1 MKDKE
6 FSQLLEDFGQKF
18 GLLSSSNNL
27 NQVKNAYENLEEI
40 RESIIEWVSLNTQ
53 TPEESAEYF
62 LQFGK
67 YEDELWYDYDKDELI
82 GGIPTFDPNLSIDQL
97 YDLFDEH
104 SSYFMRFGCINSDH
118 ILSWDAKYVLIED
131 ELDNL
136 VKVKRPDVLLSG
148 DTGDEEETDEERAK
162 REEGYC

>member
-27 NQVKNAYENLEEI
+27 NQVKNAYENLEET

-53 TPEESAEYF
+53 TPEESSEYF

-118 ILSWDAKYVLIED
+118 ILSWDQKYVLIED

-148 DTGDEEETDEERAK
+148 DTDDDETEEERQK